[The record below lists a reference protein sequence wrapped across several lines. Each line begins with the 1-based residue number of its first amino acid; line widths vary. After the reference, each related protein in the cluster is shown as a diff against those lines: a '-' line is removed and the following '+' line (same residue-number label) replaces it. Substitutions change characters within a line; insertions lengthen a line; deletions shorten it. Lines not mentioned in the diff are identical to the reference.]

1 MEKSQKSNANIR
13 RKPETEDCVV
23 LNMIAS
29 PPEEALRDSQTILHL
44 KMPRHRITHV
54 AKLEKIKLF
63 EIHTQNSF

>member
-1 MEKSQKSNANIR
+1 M
-13 RKPETEDCVV
+13 RKPEAKDCVV

-29 PPEEALRDSQTILHL
+29 PPVEVLGDSQTILHL

-63 EIHTQNSF
+63 ETHSIHFKIIFK